1 MATKDH
7 TTPTAPV
14 LRLRTPAMIVIELV
28 TAEPATALVVT
39 LVVILIGAV
48 NV

>member
-7 TTPTAPV
+7 TTRTAPI
-14 LRLRTPAMIVIELV
+14 LRLRTPTMIVIELV
-28 TAEPATALVVT
+28 TAGLATALVVT
-39 LVVILIGAV
+39 LVAILIGAV